1 MGQDTEKRVYKIVY
15 YAEGFGGLECAE
27 YVYPENLNKVLHR
40 LINEC
45 SNIIRISKT
54 HSFGK
59 TIATK

>member
-1 MGQDTEKRVYKIVY
+1 MGPNTEKRVYKIVY
-15 YAEGFGGLECAE
+15 YAEGFDGLECAE

-40 LINEC
+40 LVSDY

-54 HSFGK
+54 YSFGK